1 MDERLSEEC
10 KMAEPSNM
18 YHHVVSTRTRFIGSS
33 KIYFLLQRPGRGNAF
48 HEVPIA
54 VFKFRFHRVM
64 ENVENVSKICFP
76 GGKNISNADESI
88 QVKLQRNERKK
99 KRINSAQ
106 TNLVELSWRHFY

>member
-1 MDERLSEEC
+1 
-10 KMAEPSNM
+10 MAEPSNM

-76 GGKNISNADESI
+76 DGKKISNVDESI
-88 QVKLQRNERKK
+88 RVKLQRNERKK
-99 KRINSAQ
+99 KANKFC
-106 TNLVELSWRHFY
+106 TNKSCGIKLAAFLLSIIAS